1 MHRVTRRR
9 LAGLLAALCVAEIS
23 LAVAAWRDR
32 SPADEAASAIAPEVR
47 PTETR
52 LASGLKMVPLAS
64 FAAFVERPLFL
75 ASRRPPPAANAA
87 SSSGMANISAK
98 GAIFGPYKFTGI
110 VVTPRVRIA
119 FVTEM
124 KTGRSIALAVGE
136 KLGDWR
142 CVAIN
147 PGSVTLER
155 GDRREVIRLRAKR

>member
-9 LAGLLAALCVAEIS
+9 LAGLLVVLCVAEIS
-23 LAVAAWRDR
+23 LAVASWRDR
-32 SPADEAASAIAPEVR
+32 SPAVEGASASTPAAR
-47 PTETR
+47 AAETR
-52 LASGLKMVPLAS
+52 LASGLKMVPLDS

-75 ASRRPPPAANAA
+75 ASRRPPPAASAA
-87 SSSGMANISAK
+87 SSSGPENMSAR

-124 KTGRSIALAVGE
+124 KTGKSRALAVGD

-142 CVAIN
+142 CVAIK
-147 PGSVTLER
+147 PDSVTLER
-155 GDRREVIRLRAKR
+155 GDRREVVRLRVRR

>member
-9 LAGLLAALCVAEIS
+9 LAGLLAVLCVAEIS

-32 SPADEAASAIAPEVR
+32 SPADETASARAPVAKTAEA
-47 PTETR
+47 R

-75 ASRRPPPAANAA
+75 ASRRPPPAAKPA

-124 KTGRSIALAVGE
+124 KTGKSRALAVGD

-142 CVAIN
+142 CVAIT